1 MSITN
6 VNGQLAEAKGKKL
19 PLAVCFKPMLGYF
32 IGTQILEE
40 RRVFTRESQE
50 IWESFIEASQALNN
64 KSWTQSPFCD
74 LYESD
79 L

>member
-1 MSITN
+1 MSVTN
-6 VNGQLAEAKGKKL
+6 VNGQLAEAKGKQL

-32 IGTQILEE
+32 IGTQIVEE
-40 RRVFTRESQE
+40 KRVFTRESQE
-50 IWESFIEASQALNN
+50 IWESFIEASQALVNN
-64 KSWTQSPFCD
+64 DWTQSTSCD